1 MILKINI
8 ARSDLYSATASID
21 EIPLDKCDLDE
32 GCSCYHREL
41 KEGYHRVE
49 IVVRR
54 IIKGKG
60 EGLLTGGLNIATGN
74 IKSILE
80 DSKMEK
86 YCYDI
91 NIEEGKDTFYI
102 NYDGKV
108 LPSLTNAEIIHVT
121 PLTRYEPEDYRG
133 IIKFSGLFMIPLILF
148 VAAFCIYNGVSLMLG
163 ATSVF
168 KAVVMLIAGGLMAL
182 LGVVYLVKILIL
194 KSIIKKFKQSEDYY
208 DKL

>member
-8 ARSDLYSATASID
+8 ARSNLYSATVSVD
-21 EIPLDKCDLDE
+21 ETPLEKCDYNE
-32 GCSCYHREL
+32 GCSYYQ
-41 KEGYHRVE
+41 KEVGDGNHAVE
-49 IVVRR
+49 IAIRKIV
-54 IIKGKG
+54 KGKG
-60 EGLLTGGLNIATGN
+60 DGYLTGGLNIATGN
-74 IKSILE
+74 VRSVLE
-80 DSKMEK
+80 DSKLEK
-86 YCYDI
+86 YCYYI
-91 NIEEGKDTFYI
+91 KTEEGKDTLYV
-102 NYDGKV
+102 NHDGKA
-108 LPSLTNAEIIHVT
+108 LAPLTSAEIMHVT
-121 PLTRYEPEDYRG
+121 PLKRYEPEDYRG

-148 VAAFCIYNGVSLMLG
+148 VAAFCIYNGVSLILG

>member
-91 NIEEGKDTFYI
+91 KIEEGKDTLYI

-121 PLTRYEPEDYRG
+121 TLTRYEPEDYRG
-133 IIKFSGLFMIPLILF
+133 MIKFSGLFMIPLIFL
-148 VAAFCIYNGVSLMLG
+148 VAAFCIYNGVSLILG